1 MWEALCAWEM
11 RSCRCGKRFCTRE
24 MQVCKCGKPLARR
37 KYRFA
42 IVGSPLRRGN
52 AVLQIAKAYFLTA
65 KWHFLAAIGFPSLQ
79 LCISSLQFRI
89 SRLQQFISPLQFRIS
104 RLQLCISFTQRASPG
119 CKGAFP
125 PRNVLPT
132 TARVHFLTAIPY
144 FPAAIVHFP
153 HAKGFPRLQK
163 RISST
168 QCPSHNCKSAFPH
181 CNSVF
186 PGCNCVFPS
195 RKGLPPATKA
205 HFQLVPSPFTRHT
218 ERSVSIRGHSAAR
231 GRVIHSIVSAK
242 LLRQTSRDT
251 QTEACQSS
259 KPNFHLQR
267 GTVGSPCS
275 PLPSTRHTE
284 R

>member
-1 MWEALCAWEM
+1 MWEA
-11 RSCRCGKRFCTRE
+11 SCTE
-24 MQVCKCGKPLARR
+24 EIQVCNCGKPSAQR
-37 KYRFA
+37 KCSSANCKSVFPHCKMAFPRCNRLPKSA
-42 IVGSPLRRGN
+42 IV
-52 AVLQIAKAYFLTA
+52 YFLTA
-65 KWHFLAAIGFPSLQ
+65 IPYFPAA
-79 LCISSLQFRI
+79 
-89 SRLQQFISPLQFRIS
+89 
-104 RLQLCISFTQRASPG
+104 T
-119 CKGAFP
+119 
-125 PRNVLPT
+125 
-132 TARVHFLTAIPY
+132 VHFPAAIPY
-144 FPAAIVHFP
+144 FPAAIVHFL

-205 HFQLVPSPFTRHT
+205 HFQLVPLPFTRHT

-259 KPNFHLQR
+259 KPIFHLQR

-284 R
+284 RQRKYPGP

>member
-1 MWEALCAWEM
+1 MWEA
-11 RSCRCGKRFCTRE
+11 SCTE
-24 MQVCKCGKPLARR
+24 EIQVCNCGKPFAQR
-37 KYRFA
+37 KCSSANCKSVFPHCKMAFPRCNRLPKSA
-42 IVGSPLRRGN
+42 IV
-52 AVLQIAKAYFLTA
+52 YFLTA
-65 KWHFLAAIGFPSLQ
+65 IPYFPAATVHFPAAIPYFPAAIVHFLHAKGFPRLQ
-79 LCISSLQFRI
+79 RRI
-89 SRLQQFISPLQFRIS
+89 SAAQCPSHN
-104 RLQLCISFTQRASPG
+104 
-119 CKGAFP
+119 CKSAFP
-125 PRNVLPT
+125 HCNSVFPGRNCAFPSRKGLPP
-132 TARVHFLTAIPY
+132 AAKAHFLTAIPY
-144 FPAAIVHFP
+144 FLAAIVHFP